1 MKQKT
6 KSIIQPLKDLFTALC
21 ITCTIAIKSGMTA
34 NFYFSPLV
42 RENVAWK
49 TINADVTSCW
59 WFCSFYVSKMKKLGL
74 ITLVLVPLCRGLL
87 DVQCHYENLQ
97 PTIWVLCQC
106 SSISTLSSTGGYE
119 DLTETIYNFVNNR
132 FRQNLPFTSV
142 ALNDCQNLKIRVDF
156 G

>member
-1 MKQKT
+1 M
-6 KSIIQPLKDLFTALC
+6 
-21 ITCTIAIKSGMTA
+21 
-34 NFYFSPLV
+34 
-42 RENVAWK
+42 E
-49 TINADVTSCW
+49 
-59 WFCSFYVSKMKKLGL
+59 KLGL

-106 SSISTLSSTGGYE
+106 SSISTLSSKGGYE

-142 ALNDCQNLKIRVDF
+142 GLNDCQNLKIRVDF